1 MKVNVKEKDDDS
13 NLKDILVED
22 EGECQHEKTEE
33 NFDMNDMF
41 GGYEGGNECCRQ
53 SNLKIDEMNE
63 EMGSLKE
70 IILKLTEVE
79 AKLKQDTSTEIQK
92 IREETQMIIESMERE
107 SKEKE
112 LRFLDQI
119 RSQSLEIERLRD
131 EEERRNSAHSDEVTV
146 LTCEIVEKNNEIRK
160 LEAELNAF
168 KSANKCREIIEV
180 PISPEPI
187 SKGSKIEP
195 SSMAKRVKMR
205 ANRVP
210 KVREDYTSGKNKR
223 KREDDNAAGLD
234 ESSNQ
239 EVEKSEMKID
249 PLMEMT
255 QRVIV
260 QDCEIEVYIPN
271 PEKKKLQ
278 KNFDKSN
285 V

>member
-1 MKVNVKEKDDDS
+1 MKD
-13 NLKDILVED
+13 NLVQD
-22 EGECQHEKTEE
+22 EGECQDEKRED

-41 GGYEGGNECCRQ
+41 GGYEGENECCKQ
-53 SNLKIDEMNE
+53 LNLKIDEMNE

-70 IILKLTEVE
+70 RILKLTEVE
-79 AKLKQDTSTEIQK
+79 AKLKQDNATEIQK
-92 IREETQMIIESMERE
+92 IREETQMIIEAMERE
-107 SKEKE
+107 SKEKK

-146 LTCEIVEKNNEIRK
+146 LTCEIIEKNNEIRK

-187 SKGSKIEP
+187 SKINKVEP

-210 KVREDYTSGKNKR
+210 KVMKITHLGK
-223 KREDDNAAGLD
+223 KRERERMTMQL
-234 ESSNQ
+234 
-239 EVEKSEMKID
+239 VWMK
-249 PLMEMT
+249 
-255 QRVIV
+255 V
-260 QDCEIEVYIPN
+260 QI
-271 PEKKKLQ
+271 KKK
-278 KNFDKSN
+278 
-285 V
+285 